1 MAYKLLSKSMIFQ
14 IIRTGIDATGRDL
27 AVISNNLANTSTN
40 GFKRSEAQFEDIY
53 QSHHNNSTE
62 VARGMGVKTI
72 KPRQNFSQGSLQ
84 QTNGSLDL
92 AIMGEGFFVLGSPVG
107 RENADERLKYT
118 RDGSFQLD
126 RLGNLVNTEGLPL
139 LGEGQQRI
147 NIPFF
152 KTISFTDQSGN
163 VTSQNSMLT
172 EIAVKDDGRIEAT
185 YGLDNTEVV
194 GKITLADF
202 VNEHGLQNI
211 GNAKFQ
217 ETKESGLPTFG
228 SPKEKTIGKI
238 QPGFLEKSNT
248 DITDELV
255 TMIRTQHA
263 FNGCS
268 KILQSEL
275 DVTKRLSN

>member
-1 MAYKLLSKSMIFQ
+1 MIFQ

-53 QSHHNNSTE
+53 QSQHNNSTE
-62 VARGMGVKTI
+62 VARGMGVKTV

-107 RENADERLKYT
+107 RENADERIKYT

-139 LGEGQQRI
+139 LGEGQQKI

-152 KTISFTDQSGN
+152 KIISTTDQNGN

-185 YGLDNTEVV
+185 YGLDTTELA
-194 GKITLADF
+194 GKIILADF

-255 TMIRTQHA
+255 TMLRTQHA
-263 FNGCS
+263 FNGCG

>member
-152 KTISFTDQSGN
+152 KTISFTDQGGN

-172 EIAVKDDGRIEAT
+172 EIAVK
-185 YGLDNTEVV
+185 V
-194 GKITLADF
+194 
-202 VNEHGLQNI
+202 
-211 GNAKFQ
+211 
-217 ETKESGLPTFG
+217 LPKPL
-228 SPKEKTIGKI
+228 SNKTIVIDNPHLKNA
-238 QPGFLEKSNT
+238 LKYLN
-248 DITDELV
+248 V
-255 TMIRTQHA
+255 A
-263 FNGCS
+263 
-268 KILQSEL
+268 
-275 DVTKRLSN
+275 LSSSSDPSGAVFF

>member
-1 MAYKLLSKSMIFQ
+1 MIFS
-14 IIRTGIDATGRDL
+14 IIRTGIDSTGRDM

-62 VARGMGVKTI
+62 VAKGMGVKTI

-92 AIMGEGFFVLGSPVG
+92 AIMGEGFFVLGNPVG
-107 RENADERLKYT
+107 RELPDARFKFT

-139 LGEGQQRI
+139 LGEGQNII

-152 KTISFTDQSGN
+152 KLIDFQDKNGN
-163 VTSQNSMLT
+163 TFSQNSMLT

-185 YGLDNTEVV
+185 YGLDNTEIA
-194 GKITLADF
+194 GKIILADF
-202 VNEHGLQNI
+202 VNEHGLQNL
-211 GNAKFQ
+211 GNSKFQ
-217 ETKESGLPTFG
+217 ETKESGLPIFG

-255 TMIRTQHA
+255 TMLRTQHA

>member
-1 MAYKLLSKSMIFQ
+1 MACILLNLDMIFS

-27 AVISNNLANTSTN
+27 SVISNNLANASTN

-72 KPRQNFSQGSLQ
+72 KPRQNFSQGSFQ

-107 RENADERLKYT
+107 REAADPRFKYT

-139 LGEGQQRI
+139 LGEGQQII
-147 NIPFF
+147 NIPFVEA
-152 KTISFTDQSGN
+152 IEATDQLGN
-163 VTSQNSMLT
+163 VTSQNAMLT
-172 EIAVKDDGRIEAT
+172 EISVKDDGRIEAT
-185 YGLDNTEVV
+185 YGLDSTRLI
-194 GKITLADF
+194 GKIELADF

-217 ETKESGLPTFG
+217 ETLESGLPTFG
-228 SPKEKTIGKI
+228 FPKEKTIGKL
-238 QPGFLEKSNT
+238 QPGFLETSNT

-255 TMIRTQHA
+255 TMLRTQHA

-275 DVTKRLSN
+275 DVTKRLSS

>member
-1 MAYKLLSKSMIFQ
+1 MAYKLLSKSMIFS

-53 QSHHNNSTE
+53 QSQHNNSAE

-107 RENADERLKYT
+107 RQNADERFKYT

-139 LGEGQQRI
+139 LGEGQQLI

-152 KTISFTDQSGN
+152 KTISTTDLNGN

-185 YGLDNTEVV
+185 YGLDNTELA
-194 GKITLADF
+194 GKIILADF

-217 ETKESGLPTFG
+217 ETKESGLPAFG

-255 TMIRTQHA
+255 TMLRTQHA

-275 DVTKRLSN
+275 DVTKRLSS

>member
-1 MAYKLLSKSMIFQ
+1 MIFS
-14 IIRTGIDATGRDL
+14 IIRTGIDATGRDM

-62 VARGMGVKTI
+62 VAKGMGVKTV

-92 AIMGEGFFVLGSPVG
+92 AIMGEGFFVLGNPVG
-107 RENADERLKYT
+107 RELPDARFKFT

-139 LGEGQQRI
+139 LGEGQSVI

-152 KTISFTDQSGN
+152 KEISFFDKDGN
-163 VTSQNSMLT
+163 TFSQNSMLS

-185 YGLDNTEVV
+185 YGLDNTEIA
-194 GKITLADF
+194 GKIILADF
-202 VNEHGLQNI
+202 INEHGLQNL
-211 GNAKFQ
+211 GGSKFQ
-217 ETKESGLPTFG
+217 ETKESGLPVFG

-255 TMIRTQHA
+255 TMLRTQHA